1 MASTRRISCASACAR
16 RSVDVSTSTL
26 RTAEAIG
33 EAEPAEPP
41 ISIRIDGRV
50 RRSRGSVERHTAQ
63 SQPIIGTPCDVP
75 VPSSV
80 ILRLNDALA
89 AALGLDESEAKLVE
103 NFFEQLPLIVRQ
115 VAARFL
121 VEQLED
127 LDHLRGAVE
136 VRFAGGSGDGVGQ
149 VAEVYCRRARQGN

>member
-1 MASTRRISCASACAR
+1 MASTRRMSCVSACTR

-33 EAEPAEPP
+33 DAEAPA
-41 ISIRIDGRV
+41 ISMRIDGRV

-80 ILRLNDALA
+80 ILRLNDAFA
-89 AALGLDESEAKLVE
+89 AALGLDEPEAKLVE
-103 NFFEQLPLIVRQ
+103 DLFEQLPLVVGEI
-115 VAARFL
+115 AAGFL

-127 LDHLRGAVE
+127 LDHLCGAVE
-136 VRFAGGSGDGVGQ
+136 VRLAGGAGFGVGQ
-149 VAEVYCRRARQGN
+149 VAEMNGRRARQRNDE